1 MIFNSGFQNM
11 RFPADDDPPDTDVEQ
26 LWEIEIVRRTREID
40 EGLVQLVPW
49 SELRSRLMMNS

>member
-1 MIFNSGFQNM
+1 MM
-11 RFPADDDPPDTDVEQ
+11 TRRTPDVEQ

-40 EGLVQLVPW
+40 EGLVQLIPW